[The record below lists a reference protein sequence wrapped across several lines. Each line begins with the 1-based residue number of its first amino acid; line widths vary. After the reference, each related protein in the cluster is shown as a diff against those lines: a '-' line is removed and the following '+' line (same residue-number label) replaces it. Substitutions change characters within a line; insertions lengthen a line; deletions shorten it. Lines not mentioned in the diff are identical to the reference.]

1 MSDLDVLALNDFDRA
16 FFKAAGIEIPDESPW
31 EIEAE
36 SDVCAEAE
44 AARWLWDAWAN
55 REAAQ

>member
-16 FFKAAGIEIPDESPW
+16 FFKAAAIGIPAENAW

-36 SDVCAEAE
+36 PHVCAEAE
-44 AARWLWDAWAN
+44 TARWLWDAWADS
-55 REAAQ
+55 EAAQ